1 LYEIF
6 KQIVLV
12 KYPMHMGLQIL
23 GKADTAA
30 VLEESPKIHKRNIR
44 WENCTGRTRVPEQ
57 QKITKD

>member
-1 LYEIF
+1 M
-6 KQIVLV
+6 